1 MASLTPGGDSSVDP
15 PRVTGL
21 NVYPI
26 KSCKSIQVSEIE
38 FDEFGVAG
46 DRRFMM
52 MTGKGYLLSQRSG
65 YPIMATVTANFV
77 VENGKRFLC
86 ASAPSMSW
94 DLKFEPILEGPRVD
108 AYVGYDEKVRVI
120 DQGEIPAKWF
130 NQLIGLET
138 TFNRLVAGAEKISSG
153 GDEESFKRLV
163 PTLPPSL
170 KNRLPPMQVCLAD
183 VAPVTVASHESLGDL
198 NVRLKE
204 RGVDEVPLN
213 RFRMNIEVAGCSRP
227 YEEDDWFLIHIGEV
241 PFLVYTYVEV
251 CAGGHCIR
259 QMYM

>member
-1 MASLTPGGDSSVDP
+1 MASLTSDSSVDP

-26 KSCKSIQVSEIE
+26 KSCKSVQVSDID

-52 MTGKGYLLSQRSG
+52 MTGKGRLLSQCSG
-65 YPIMATVTANFV
+65 FHILATVTANFV
-77 VENGKRFLC
+77 VENGRRFLC

-108 AYVGYDEKVRVI
+108 AYIGYDDLVRVI
-120 DQGEIPAKWF
+120 DQGEIPSKWF
-130 NQLIGLET
+130 NELFGHES
-138 TFNRLVAGAEKISSG
+138 TFNRLVASAEKTTTGEAFQRFVS
-153 GDEESFKRLV
+153 
-163 PTLPPSL
+163 TLPPSL
-170 KNRLPPMQVCLAD
+170 QNRLPPMQVGLAD
-183 VAPVTVASHESLGDL
+183 VAPVTLASHESLGDL
-198 NVRLKE
+198 NVRLRE

-213 RFRMNIEVAGCSRP
+213 RFRMNIEIAGCTRP
-227 YEEDDWFLIHIGEV
+227 FEEDEWLLVHIGEV

-251 CAGGHCIR
+251 S
-259 QMYM
+259 QLT